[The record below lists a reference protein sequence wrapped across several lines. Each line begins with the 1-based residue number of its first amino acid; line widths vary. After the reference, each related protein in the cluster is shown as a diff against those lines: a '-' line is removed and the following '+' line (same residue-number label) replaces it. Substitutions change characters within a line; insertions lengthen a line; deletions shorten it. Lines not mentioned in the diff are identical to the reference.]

1 MATNIQAIIN
11 RLPKKDQRLI
21 KARANELISEEMNL
35 QGLRKAQQLTQSE
48 LAVRLG
54 VKQAEVSRL
63 EQRTDMYISTLYSCV
78 KAMGGSLRIIAEF
91 PERVINVSQ
100 LGNHTSKKAVASKR
114 SSYAGQ
120 VTSRRG
126 AKLSARKVSRKK

>member
-1 MATNIQAIIN
+1 MAVNIQTIIK
-11 RLPKKDQRLI
+11 RLPKKDQQKI

-78 KAMGGSLRIIAEF
+78 KALGGNLRIIAEF
-91 PERVINVSQ
+91 PEGSTKVSQ
-100 LGNHTSKKAVASKR
+100 FSTGVSVKVTAAKSSSSSNQSTWRSRSKPR
-114 SSYAGQ
+114 
-120 VTSRRG
+120 T
-126 AKLSARKVSRKK
+126 RKTHRTK

>member
-1 MATNIQAIIN
+1 MAVNIQTIIK
-11 RLPKKDQRLI
+11 RLPKKDQQKI
-21 KARANELISEEMNL
+21 KARANELIGEEMNL

-78 KAMGGSLRIIAEF
+78 KALGGNLRIIAEF
-91 PERVINVSQ
+91 PERSTKVSQ
-100 LGNHTSKKAVASKR
+100 LSTHVPVKAKASKR
-114 SSYAGQ
+114 SSSSNQ
-120 VTSRRG
+120 STSQSG
-126 AKLSARKVSRKK
+126 AKPPTRKTHPTK